1 MKKYVSF
8 ILILILLIGS
18 FYYADKVSNFIINKS
33 PLMKTLKSNKDK
45 YEIKS
50 VDAIVSDEYIIPGIE
65 GKKVSEI
72 ESYYNMK
79 KYNTFVSDKLI
90 YKSIIPSISL
100 EKNKDLISAR
110 AGKEIIPVVGSV
122 RDIARLEKIFK
133 EYRPYLVF
141 HAAAHKHVPLMEVSP
156 LEAIKNNV
164 LGTQNVADCADK
176 FGTKRFILIST
187 DKAVNPTNIMGA
199 TKRICEMIVQTMDKQ
214 SETKFVAV
222 RFGNVLGSNGSVIPL
237 FKEQIREGGPVTVTH
252 PDIIRFFMTIPEA
265 VSLVLTAGGLAKG
278 GEIFILDMGEPV
290 KILTLAENLIR
301 LSGFK
306 PYEDIPIEFTGLRP
320 GEKLYEE
327 ILLNEEGMKKT
338 ANKKIF
344 IGKPIELDT
353 EKFHLQRENSTEW
366 PLFFS
371 KLRMNGTT
379 CIEKGYNK
387 MHQGIYIDIM
397 CLYNVS
403 PNKFVR
409 YIQYLSAQILKATS
423 LYLVD
428 YDSDSFFKKV
438 FINSCHFVVGTTAKN
453 FLFKILNHFSTKNT
467 LLVGHFF
474 GKAPFPKTSF
484 PRKWLGIQ
492 RYVNFEN
499 LLLPIPFEAEKYLSL
514 RYGSDFM
521 KIPNSDIFTEYP
533 IHAVFVDIHNDY
545 TIYKDKFNS

>member
-1 MKKYVSF
+1 MNVDIKDFQYKILEIAFYFDEFCKKYD
-8 ILILILLIGS
+8 IEYYLMGGS
-18 FYYADKVSNFIINKS
+18 A
-33 PLMKTLKSNKDK
+33 LW
-45 YEIKS
+45 
-50 VDAIVSDEYIIPGIE
+50 
-65 GKKVSEI
+65 
-72 ESYYNMK
+72 
-79 KYNTFVSDKLI
+79 
-90 YKSIIPSISL
+90 
-100 EKNKDLISAR
+100 
-110 AGKEIIPVVGSV
+110 
-122 RDIARLEKIFK
+122 
-133 EYRPYLVF
+133 
-141 HAAAHKHVPLMEVSP
+141 
-156 LEAIKNNV
+156 
-164 LGTQNVADCADK
+164 
-176 FGTKRFILIST
+176 
-187 DKAVNPTNIMGA
+187 
-199 TKRICEMIVQTMDKQ
+199 
-214 SETKFVAV
+214 AV
-222 RFGNVLGSNGSVIPL
+222 RHHGFIPWDDD
-237 FKEQIREGGPVTVTH
+237 FDV
-252 PDIIRFFMTIPEA
+252 FMTFNNYHKFLHYASIH
-265 VSLVLTAGGLAKG
+265 
-278 GEIFILDMGEPV
+278 
-290 KILTLAENLIR
+290 
-301 LSGFK
+301 
-306 PYEDIPIEFTGLRP
+306 
-320 GEKLYEE
+320 
-327 ILLNEEGMKKT
+327 
-338 ANKKIF
+338 
-344 IGKPIELDT
+344 LDT

>member
-1 MKKYVSF
+1 MRRVW
-8 ILILILLIGS
+8 
-18 FYYADKVSNFIINKS
+18 
-33 PLMKTLKSNKDK
+33 
-45 YEIKS
+45 
-50 VDAIVSDEYIIPGIE
+50 EYIYWRLPVGKRQFLDKANDLVKKADSLRQILESGIKNSYNHQNE
-65 GKKVSEI
+65 LYNQMSGKIDGLSNE
-72 ESYYNMK
+72 
-79 KYNTFVSDKLI
+79 
-90 YKSIIPSISL
+90 
-100 EKNKDLISAR
+100 
-110 AGKEIIPVVGSV
+110 V
-122 RDIARLEKIFK
+122 RHLHEENARLERIITHYHKQDMQMFWE
-133 EYRPYLVF
+133 EYR
-141 HAAAHKHVPLMEVSP
+141 KDGES
-156 LEAIKNNV
+156 
-164 LGTQNVADCADK
+164 TADAQ
-176 FGTKRFILIST
+176 KRFFLALP
-187 DKAVNPTNIMGA
+187 KAKGVSRNLQLLEKDLLRA
-199 TKRICEMIVQTMDKQ
+199 FARICEENQLSYWLYAGTLLG
-214 SETKFVAV
+214 AV
-222 RFGNVLGSNGSVIPL
+222 RHKGFIPWDDD
-237 FKEQIREGGPVTVTH
+237 FDV
-252 PDIIRFFMTIPEA
+252 FMTFNNYHKFLHYASIH
-265 VSLVLTAGGLAKG
+265 
-278 GEIFILDMGEPV
+278 
-290 KILTLAENLIR
+290 
-301 LSGFK
+301 
-306 PYEDIPIEFTGLRP
+306 
-320 GEKLYEE
+320 
-327 ILLNEEGMKKT
+327 
-338 ANKKIF
+338 
-344 IGKPIELDT
+344 LDT

>member
-1 MKKYVSF
+1 MCHE
-8 ILILILLIGS
+8 
-18 FYYADKVSNFIINKS
+18 NFIIGYTSGVFDMFHIGHLNILKRAKELCDFLIVGVSTDELVREYKHKS
-33 PLMKTLKSNKDK
+33 PIISYDNRK
-45 YEIKS
+45 
-50 VDAIVSDEYIIPGIE
+50 AIVEACKYVDKVVPQVNRDKMSAYHRLHFDVMFVGDDWKGNSLFQEVEAELNKNGAKVVYFPYTKGISSTILRDKLVKITTMNVDIKDFQYKILEIAFYFDEFC
-65 GKKVSEI
+65 
-72 ESYYNMK
+72 K
-79 KYNTFVSDKLI
+79 KYDIEYYLMGG
-90 YKSIIPSISL
+90 
-100 EKNKDLISAR
+100 SA
-110 AGKEIIPVVGSV
+110 
-122 RDIARLEKIFK
+122 
-133 EYRPYLVF
+133 
-141 HAAAHKHVPLMEVSP
+141 
-156 LEAIKNNV
+156 
-164 LGTQNVADCADK
+164 LG
-176 FGTKRFILIST
+176 
-187 DKAVNPTNIMGA
+187 
-199 TKRICEMIVQTMDKQ
+199 
-214 SETKFVAV
+214 AV
-222 RFGNVLGSNGSVIPL
+222 RHHGFIPWDDD
-237 FKEQIREGGPVTVTH
+237 FDV
-252 PDIIRFFMTIPEA
+252 FMTFNNYHKFLHYASIH
-265 VSLVLTAGGLAKG
+265 
-278 GEIFILDMGEPV
+278 
-290 KILTLAENLIR
+290 
-301 LSGFK
+301 
-306 PYEDIPIEFTGLRP
+306 
-320 GEKLYEE
+320 
-327 ILLNEEGMKKT
+327 
-338 ANKKIF
+338 
-344 IGKPIELDT
+344 LDT

>member
-1 MKKYVSF
+1 MCHE
-8 ILILILLIGS
+8 
-18 FYYADKVSNFIINKS
+18 NFIIGYTSGVFDMFHIGHLNILKRAKELCDFLIVGVSTDELVREYKHKS
-33 PLMKTLKSNKDK
+33 PIISYDNRK
-45 YEIKS
+45 
-50 VDAIVSDEYIIPGIE
+50 AIVEACKYVDKAFYFDEFC
-65 GKKVSEI
+65 
-72 ESYYNMK
+72 K
-79 KYNTFVSDKLI
+79 KYDIEYYLMGG
-90 YKSIIPSISL
+90 
-100 EKNKDLISAR
+100 SA
-110 AGKEIIPVVGSV
+110 
-122 RDIARLEKIFK
+122 
-133 EYRPYLVF
+133 
-141 HAAAHKHVPLMEVSP
+141 
-156 LEAIKNNV
+156 
-164 LGTQNVADCADK
+164 LG
-176 FGTKRFILIST
+176 
-187 DKAVNPTNIMGA
+187 
-199 TKRICEMIVQTMDKQ
+199 
-214 SETKFVAV
+214 AV
-222 RFGNVLGSNGSVIPL
+222 RHHGFIPWDDD
-237 FKEQIREGGPVTVTH
+237 FDV
-252 PDIIRFFMTIPEA
+252 FMTFNNYHKFLHYASIH
-265 VSLVLTAGGLAKG
+265 
-278 GEIFILDMGEPV
+278 
-290 KILTLAENLIR
+290 
-301 LSGFK
+301 
-306 PYEDIPIEFTGLRP
+306 
-320 GEKLYEE
+320 
-327 ILLNEEGMKKT
+327 
-338 ANKKIF
+338 
-344 IGKPIELDT
+344 LDT